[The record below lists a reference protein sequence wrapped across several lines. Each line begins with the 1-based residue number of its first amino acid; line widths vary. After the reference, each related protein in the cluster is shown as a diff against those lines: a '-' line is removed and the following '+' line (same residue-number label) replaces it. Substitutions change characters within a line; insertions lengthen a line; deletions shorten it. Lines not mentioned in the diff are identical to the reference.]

1 MNTKTETAI
10 EAYLK
15 AMQEIDRQI
24 VALQDKAAY
33 LKAAEHF
40 GSPPD
45 EVSWGHV
52 GDLKRLINLLR
63 QANGEEL

>member
-15 AMQEIDRQI
+15 AMQEIENQLA
-24 VALQDKAAY
+24 ALQDKAAGH
-33 LKAAEHF
+33 KAAGHF
-40 GSPPD
+40 GSSPD
-45 EVSWGHV
+45 EVNWGHV

-63 QANGEEL
+63 QANGEEV